1 MTFVTDRAL
10 SQSAVAFDAVEQA
23 LAAFNRLTVND
34 RLGVLWEVYTR
45 MGNGVT
51 PAATGAARLQFAQGL
66 LDQVKQLSHEE
77 QLRFMGD
84 LVNSYS
90 TPMTRAYGILTNNT
104 KLAFWYQL
112 AEMMQSGEVIPVPL
126 GYKLS
131 ASARQVFSSIVTL
144 EFGQQIAVL
153 RRIVIPMGYD
163 PLA

>member
-1 MTFVTDRAL
+1 MTFVTDRPL
-10 SQSAVAFDAVEQA
+10 SQAAVSFDAVGQA
-23 LAAFNRLTVND
+23 FDAFNRLTVND
-34 RLGVLWEVYTR
+34 RLGVLWEVYKS

-51 PAATGAARLQFAQGL
+51 PAATGAARLQFAEGL
-66 LDQVKQLSHEE
+66 LEQVKQLSHDE

-84 LVNSYS
+84 LVNSYP

-112 AEMMQSGEVIPVPL
+112 AELMQSGDVIPVPA

-131 ASARQVFSSIVTL
+131 APALQVFASIVAL

-153 RRIVIPMGYD
+153 RRVVIPMGYD

>member
-1 MTFVTDRAL
+1 MTFTTDRVL
-10 SQSAVAFDAVEQA
+10 GQSAVSFDAVGQVVE
-23 LAAFNRLTVND
+23 AFNRLTVND
-34 RLGVLWEVYTR
+34 RLGVLWEVYKD

-66 LDQVKQLSHEE
+66 LDQVKQLSHAE
-77 QLRFMGD
+77 QLDFMGD
-84 LVNSYS
+84 LVNGYS

-112 AEMMQSGEVIPVPL
+112 AEMMQSGDVIPVPAS
-126 GYKLS
+126 YQLS
-131 ASARQVFSSIVTL
+131 DSALQVFTRIVAL
-144 EFGQQIAVL
+144 EFGQQIAAL